1 LMKFFI
7 NFSKRQFGLILKD
20 TVLSQTKRQQFGTKF
35 AFNVLMEAWLFSKN
49 ALLERKEAKN
59 E

>member
-1 LMKFFI
+1 MKFFI
-7 NFSKRQFGLILKD
+7 NFPKRQFGLILKD
-20 TVLSQTKRQQFGTKF
+20 TVLSQTKRQEFGTKF
-35 AFNVLMEAWLFSKN
+35 ALNVLMEAWLFSKN